1 MDQLTDEELEITYR
15 VYLENELP
23 GPMLSLVWMEIYR
36 RAQANRAVQ
45 RDDGEGFALFVED
58 VIGRRRRDLDLLW

>member
-1 MDQLTDEELEITYR
+1 MMDQLTDEELEITYR

-36 RAQANRAVQ
+36 RAQANRAVN
-45 RDDGEGFALFVED
+45 
-58 VIGRRRRDLDLLW
+58 

>member
-23 GPMLSLVWMEIYR
+23 GPMLALVWLEIYR
-36 RAQANRAVQ
+36 RAQVNRGAN
-45 RDDGEGFALFVED
+45 
-58 VIGRRRRDLDLLW
+58 